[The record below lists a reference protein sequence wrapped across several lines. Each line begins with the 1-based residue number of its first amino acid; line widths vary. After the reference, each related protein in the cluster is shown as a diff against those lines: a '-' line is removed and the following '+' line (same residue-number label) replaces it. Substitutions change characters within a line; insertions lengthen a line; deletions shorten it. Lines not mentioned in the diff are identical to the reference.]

1 MLLTEHYQDH
11 HRARAELAAAR
22 VKATRKAYRTIL
34 TTSNT
39 QQPARPADR
48 TNQQPAQYHRTG
60 QDRAEQGGH
69 RHRHTA
75 PCRHFTPPPSQEPRP
90 SAFSAI
96 RFPLSWPTREDVK
109 RVDSAHRIGSISSS
123 THIQHSL
130 SNLSSTTPIYPTCQS
145 QSRPSRHRQSL
156 SLNPPHLSLA
166 RSLFLRAL
174 SSGRPLVTVVPCY
187 VMSRLVHVRPV
198 HRRRRRLYR
207 YHQ

>member
-109 RVDSAHRIGSISSS
+109 RVDSAPTASGPYSS
-123 THIQHSL
+123 
-130 SNLSSTTPIYPTCQS
+130 LSST
-145 QSRPSRHRQSL
+145 L
-156 SLNPPHLSLA
+156 SLLYRAPPQS
-166 RSLFLRAL
+166 
-174 SSGRPLVTVVPCY
+174 T
-187 VMSRLVHVRPV
+187 RPV
-198 HRRRRRLYR
+198 NPVHPVTTVNRSESSSSVTCP
-207 YHQ
+207 